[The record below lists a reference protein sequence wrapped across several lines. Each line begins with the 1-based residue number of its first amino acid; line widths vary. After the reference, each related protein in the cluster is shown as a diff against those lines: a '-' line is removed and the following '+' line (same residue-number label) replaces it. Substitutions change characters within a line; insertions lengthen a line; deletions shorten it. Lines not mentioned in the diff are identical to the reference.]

1 MKRIGMIFFGTLA
14 ILMAS
19 CSKNAAPEQP
29 SVPLENAWMYDESL
43 PVPIQFGM
51 SSGVGIQTTK
61 TTMIKEWDDLE
72 YPLGIFALDLE
83 GTLDN
88 ESGLYL
94 KNERA
99 EAVEDV
105 ERGKYLIKFDEN
117 KYYPYSSERN
127 FSFFGYYPRLGTN
140 PVYYRDSIRI
150 PIPADQWGKHDILC
164 ASSFAERQ
172 YVKKDAATG
181 NYVPAIFGQDATA
194 YYDGFNAAYIRHLN
208 RNNLYEQK
216 MPNLSFK
223 HKTTCFEFDA
233 YLTGVSAD
241 QVTSSDQI
249 PVIQSIEIKGP
260 AIYESAYLTI
270 AKKDLLD
277 ADKADWSGTLHV
289 GGKSNASLKLGGKNA
304 GNMNVTVGGDPKN
317 PLKYVLPYDRFFLQ
331 PMATEG
337 KLTIVVTL
345 LNPYN
350 KKVEVFEAD
359 FPTLP
364 VEILSFEEGKYYPFT
379 ITINYFTGIEISANI
394 EPWENVFAPGTENDS
409 IGEDA
414 PSIL

>member
-1 MKRIGMIFFGTLA
+1 
-14 ILMAS
+14 
-19 CSKNAAPEQP
+19 
-29 SVPLENAWMYDESL
+29 
-43 PVPIQFGM
+43 
-51 SSGVGIQTTK
+51 
-61 TTMIKEWDDLE
+61 
-72 YPLGIFALDLE
+72 
-83 GTLDN
+83 
-88 ESGLYL
+88 
-94 KNERA
+94 
-99 EAVEDV
+99 
-105 ERGKYLIKFDEN
+105 
-117 KYYPYSSERN
+117 
-127 FSFFGYYPRLGTN
+127 
-140 PVYYRDSIRI
+140 
-150 PIPADQWGKHDILC
+150 
-164 ASSFAERQ
+164 
-172 YVKKDAATG
+172 
-181 NYVPAIFGQDATA
+181 
-194 YYDGFNAAYIRHLN
+194 
-208 RNNLYEQK
+208 
-216 MPNLSFK
+216 
-223 HKTTCFEFDA
+223 
-233 YLTGVSAD
+233 
-241 QVTSSDQI
+241 VTSSDQI

-337 KLTIVVTL
+337 KLTIAVTL

-394 EPWENVFAPGTENDS
+394 EPWENGFAPGTENDS

>member
-1 MKRIGMIFFGTLA
+1 
-14 ILMAS
+14 MAS

-51 SSGVGIQTTK
+51 SSGVGLQTTK
-61 TTMIKEWDDLE
+61 TTMIRQWSDLE
-72 YPLGIFALDLE
+72 HPLGIFALDLE
-83 GTLDN
+83 GSLND

-94 KNERA
+94 NNEAA
-99 EAVEDV
+99 ECVEDV
-105 ERGKYLIKFDEN
+105 DRGKYLIKFSEN

-150 PIPADQWGKHDILC
+150 PIPAAQWGKHDILC

-216 MPNLSFK
+216 MPNLPFK
-223 HKTTCFEFDA
+223 HKTTCFEFEA

-241 QVTSSDQI
+241 QVTSADQI
-249 PVIQSIEIKGP
+249 PVIQSIEIKG
-260 AIYESAYLTI
+260 ASIYEQAYLTVARKDI
-270 AKKDLLD
+270 AD
-277 ADKADWSGTLHV
+277 AEKADWSGTLHV
-289 GGKSNASLKLGGKNA
+289 AGASATLKLGGKNA
-304 GNMNVTVGGDPKN
+304 GNMNVTVGADPN
-317 PLKYVLPYDRFFLQ
+317 DPLKYVLPYNRFFLQ
-331 PMATEG
+331 PMDAAG
-337 KLTIVVTL
+337 KLTIIVTL

-350 KKVEVFEAD
+350 NKVEVFEAD
-359 FPTLP
+359 FPKLP
-364 VEILSFEEGKYYPFT
+364 VEIIRFEEGKYYPFT

-394 EPWENVFAPGTENDS
+394 DPWVLGWGAGTENDS

>member
-1 MKRIGMIFFGTLA
+1 MKRIGMIFFGALA
-14 ILMAS
+14 IVMAG

-29 SVPLENAWMYDESL
+29 SAPLENAWMYDESL

-51 SSGVGIQTTK
+51 SSGVGLQTK
-61 TTMIKEWDDLE
+61 TTMIENWSDLE

-83 GTLDN
+83 GDLDN
-88 ESGLYL
+88 DTGIYL

-105 ERGKYLIKFDEN
+105 ERGKYLIKFEES
-117 KYYPYSSERN
+117 KYYPYSSDRN
-127 FSFFGYYPRLGTN
+127 FSFFGYYPRFGTA
-140 PVYYRDSIRI
+140 PACYRDSIRI
-150 PIPADQWGKHDILC
+150 PIPVDQWGKHDILC

-172 YVKKDAATG
+172 YVKKGPNG
-181 NYVPAIFGQDATA
+181 NYIPAVYGQDATA

-216 MPNLSFK
+216 MPNLSFQ
-223 HKTTCFEFDA
+223 HKTTCFEFEA

-241 QVTSSDQI
+241 KVTSTDQI

-260 AIYESAYLTI
+260 SIYEKAYLTI
-270 AKKDLLD
+270 ARNDLD
-277 ADKADWSGTLHV
+277 AAGMADWSGALRV
-289 GGKSNASLKLGGKNA
+289 EGKTTSLKLGGKNA
-304 GNMNVTVGGDPKN
+304 ANMNVTIGGDPN
-317 PLKYVLPYDRFFLQ
+317 DPLKYVLPHNRFFLQ
-331 PMATEG
+331 PMDTKG
-337 KLTIVVTL
+337 QLTIVVTL
-345 LNPYN
+345 LNPFN
-350 KKVEVFEAD
+350 SEVEVFEAD
-359 FPTLP
+359 FPKLP

-379 ITINYFTGIEISANI
+379 ITINYFAGIEISADI
-394 EPWENVFAPGTENDS
+394 EPWENGFAPGTENDN